1 MLNDDVSN
9 RAAQMDSYRDRIT
22 NFSNE
27 FDLGLFLYIV
37 KRSLIWIVMC
47 LLLAFGAAYIYLRYT
62 APVYA
67 SSVVI
72 QVGQTNNAQTV
83 LKVNT
88 PLMEDNNL
96 PADVQL
102 LRSKFFISK
111 AVELLPLKVR
121 YYFRGQI
128 LTEERYKQSFYQV
141 GQVDVF
147 DAAILGRPINISPLG
162 DGNLEISYSMG
173 NTPVVLSITPGQAF
187 STPHFKARIEN
198 TTRQDWPTGQDRG
211 QHYFTLNDTRTLVNM
226 LADQISV
233 SVLDPNAKTIQI
245 GAKNNNPQLARD
257 LCQAMGDAF
266 ITYDVQRKSESA
278 ESIIRFIDTQKDT
291 VFGELRDS
299 ELKLGMFKRDNRVSD
314 MQQLTPLL
322 LARSDEY
329 EDQLLKLRM
338 EDNLLKEVEHA
349 AREDEGHMDVY
360 QLRPLLAGT
369 ELASTLEDA
378 IGVLGKL
385 LQERESM
392 VFEATAKNE
401 NLQVLERQIELQQGL
416 ILESIAVMRERLASR
431 MADYNKKL
439 AEYEERFSQLPEK
452 ELAYARIERLFNINE
467 KYYTQ
472 LLEKDIEYRISKA
485 GFVPENRVLES
496 AVLPTMPVSPNRS
509 VVMLTYILT
518 GLILGVIIVLVQYIL
533 HSNITSLN
541 DIAKASNSSVGILGM
556 VPKYKKEIPVSQLL
570 VDKHPKSLIAESFRS
585 IRTNLQ
591 FVDNSPG
598 PKVLAVTS
606 TISGEGKTFV
616 AINLGGIISFSD
628 KRVVI
633 LDLDMRKPKIHLG
646 FGVANVRGMSTL
658 LIGKDEV
665 GWTSLPRAPYHPT
678 PAN

>member
-665 GWTSLPRAPYHPT
+665 AWTSLPRAPYHPT